1 MNNIMSEGE
10 GLELLNWLWFGT
22 PIMHMMLGLSFAIH
36 LHDVLLQVQGNSHPE
51 SGVDE
56 TSGIVLQASCN
67 NDIHAK

>member
-1 MNNIMSEGE
+1 
-10 GLELLNWLWFGT
+10 
-22 PIMHMMLGLSFAIH
+22 MHMMLGLSFAIH